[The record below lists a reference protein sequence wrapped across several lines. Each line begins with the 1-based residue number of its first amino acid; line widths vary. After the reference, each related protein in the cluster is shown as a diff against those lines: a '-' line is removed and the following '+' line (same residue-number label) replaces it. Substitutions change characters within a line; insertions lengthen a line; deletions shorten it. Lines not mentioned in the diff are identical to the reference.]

1 MIIDEQ
7 SGKELEFDKIKSLL
21 SNYCKSAKAKFNA
34 QRISPFK
41 SSEDLN
47 KELAILKEI
56 KLVHEDGSISFPHPS
71 AEDID
76 YALKLLD
83 INNGVLTV
91 DELVKVYKL
100 CLGTKEIID
109 FTYKHRLKYPRV
121 YEACEH
127 ITSVKNVLGIIEG
140 VLTPK
145 LIIRNDATKELFQIR
160 NQLASNQ
167 KALNKNFE
175 KALSYY
181 KSNGLLA
188 DTEETFLE
196 NRRLLSAIS
205 ATKKQVKGKIY
216 GVSSKG
222 NHTYIEPEENITLN
236 KNQELLRME
245 ESNEIFKI
253 LKEITDQLRSER
265 RNLEAFQ
272 RLLVRFDLFNAK
284 VILANSY
291 NGCLPKITTNLKMYW
306 KNAIHPLLYIKNQET
321 NIVTVGQ
328 EFELEKTKRFLVI
341 SGPNA
346 GGKSITLKTVGLLQI
361 MFQSGLFV
369 PVNELSEFCWFDQ
382 ILSDIGDNQSID
394 NQLSTYSY
402 RLSRMNYF
410 LEHTTPTTLLLLDE
424 FGSGSDPELGGAL
437 AEVFYEKLYAKQGFA
452 VINTHYTNIKILTS
466 SLPEAV
472 NACMLF
478 DPEKLVPLYQLSVG
492 QPGSSFTFE
501 VAQLNGI
508 DTDIIK
514 AAKEKVSE
522 SKVKLDELAIS
533 LQAEKSKFSS
543 YNDIQIKTSN
553 KAANV
558 TKEYSSKLDL
568 LHRKALQQKRFFEQ
582 QEKYTNTGKKLFEF
596 IRKFKK
602 HKTNDAL
609 NDAVLKYIAIERSKT
624 KEQQNPL
631 VFQTNI
637 VAPKLPEPVIPIKI
651 AKVEHRDDSEPQ
663 NSRPI
668 KKGDRVK
675 IPNNDK
681 SGEVKEISGNK
692 VVVQMGNFTV
702 KTKLKE
708 LTLIK

>member
-21 SNYCKSAKAKFNA
+21 AKYCKSGKAQFNA
-34 QRISPFK
+34 ERISPFK
-41 SSEDLN
+41 TIIDLN
-47 KELAILKEI
+47 NELEILKEI
-56 KLVHEDGSISFPHPS
+56 KLVHEDGSINFPHPS
-71 AEDID
+71 SEDID
-76 YALKLLD
+76 HALKLLD
-83 INNGVLTV
+83 INNGVLIL
-91 DELVKVYKL
+91 DELIKVYKL

-109 FTYKHRLKYPRV
+109 FAYKHRHRFTLV
-121 YEACEH
+121 YKACEH
-127 ITSVKNVLGIIEG
+127 IISVKQVLTIIEN
-140 VLTPK
+140 VITPK
-145 LIIRNDATKELFQIR
+145 LIIRNDATKELAQIR
-160 NQLASNQ
+160 NQLESNSKAINKNFI
-167 KALNKNFE
+167 KALN
-175 KALSYY
+175 SY
-181 KSNGLLA
+181 KSQGLLA
-188 DTEETFLE
+188 DTEETYLE
-196 NRRLLSAIS
+196 NRRLLSVIS
-205 ATKKQVKGKIY
+205 ASKKQVKGKIF

-236 KNQELLRME
+236 KNQEKLRIE

-253 LKEITDQLRSER
+253 LKDITDELRSER

-272 RLLVRFDLFNAK
+272 RLLIRFDLFNAK
-284 VILANSY
+284 VLLANSY
-291 NGCLPKITTNLKMYW
+291 KGTIPKTSTIQKMYW
-306 KNAIHPLLYIKNQET
+306 RKAIHPLLYIKNTELNT
-321 NIVTVGQ
+321 PTIGQ

-369 PVNELSEFCWFDQ
+369 PVDELSEFCWFDQ
-382 ILSDIGDNQSID
+382 IFSDIGDNQSID

-402 RLSRMNYF
+402 RLSRMKYF
-410 LEHTTPTTLLLLDE
+410 LQKTTPSTLLLLDE

-437 AEVFYEKLYAKQGFA
+437 AEVFYEKLYSKNGFA
-452 VINTHYTNIKILTS
+452 VINTHYTNIKILTA
-466 SLPEAV
+466 SLPEAI

-508 DTDIIK
+508 QPDIIEE
-514 AAKEKVSE
+514 AKKKVSE

-533 LQAEKSKFSS
+533 LQSEKSKFSS

-553 KAANV
+553 KAA
-558 TKEYSSKLDL
+558 TLSKEYSSKLEIL
-568 LHRKALQQKRFFEQ
+568 YRKAEQQKRFFEQ
-582 QEKYTNTGKKLFEF
+582 QEKYTNAGKKLFEF
-596 IRKFKK
+596 IQKFKK
-602 HKTNDAL
+602 HKTNNAL
-609 NDAVLKYIAIERSKT
+609 NDAILKFIAIERTKT
-624 KEQQNPL
+624 KEQVNPV

-637 VAPKLPEPVIPIKI
+637 QLPKLPEPEIPIL
-651 AKVEHRDDSEPQ
+651 
-663 NSRPI
+663 PI
-668 KKGDRVK
+668 KKPIEDLEKTDYKTIKVGDRVK

-681 SGEVKEISGNK
+681 GGEVKEISGNK
-692 VVVQMGNFTV
+692 VMVQMGNFTI